1 MLKDDDPGG
10 GEYATTTGHL
20 DSLCVPIPGNLPLKK
35 NTNARG
41 LALGGGGGGEAW
53 ALLEMTDAL
62 YDNANKYIYI
72 RLWRNEQKFGK

>member
-41 LALGGGGGGEAW
+41 LALGGGGGGGMGTAGN
-53 ALLEMTDAL
+53 DGR
-62 YDNANKYIYI
+62 II
-72 RLWRNEQKFGK
+72 R